1 MFRFG
6 GDANT
11 SYCDG
16 EVVEV
21 HAFPCG
27 TGVVA
32 QLQLRQADAGGGL
45 R

>member
-6 GDANT
+6 DDADT
-11 SYCDG
+11 IDSDG